1 MIDFEMITA
10 CGECCY
16 GCAKKENGIC
26 PGCIES
32 DGKVPEWAESGRCK
46 IHVCARKHKV
56 QFCGMCPEFPCSEL
70 PKIIHWNPNI
80 IEHLSQLREE
90 YKKLQYGDFET
101 ATDYCRRNRTEE
113 WIQRFLRSDGHNI
126 ALADGLLKEKRYY
139 TDIVQFDIELL
150 QGIKDGA
157 PEYLNTKNDIEYFF
171 SVVEEMN
178 KAMNCWNPPPLII
191 EFRDDG
197 KFYVCDGRHR
207 LEMFRQKKV
216 KTIPAIAW
224 TTGKENFEKLRE
236 ILKC

>member
-1 MIDFEMITA
+1 M
-10 CGECCY
+10 
-16 GCAKKENGIC
+16 
-26 PGCIES
+26 
-32 DGKVPEWAESGRCK
+32 
-46 IHVCARKHKV
+46 
-56 QFCGMCPEFPCSEL
+56 
-70 PKIIHWNPNI
+70 
-80 IEHLSQLREE
+80 
-90 YKKLQYGDFET
+90 
-101 ATDYCRRNRTEE
+101 
-113 WIQRFLRSDGHNI
+113 
-126 ALADGLLKEKRYY
+126 ADGLLKEKRYY

-224 TTGKENFEKLRE
+224 TTGKENFEKLQE